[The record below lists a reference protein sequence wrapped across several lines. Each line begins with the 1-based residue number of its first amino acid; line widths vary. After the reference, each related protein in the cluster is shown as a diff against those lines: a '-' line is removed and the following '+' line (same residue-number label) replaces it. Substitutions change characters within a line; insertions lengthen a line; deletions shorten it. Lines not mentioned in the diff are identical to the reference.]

1 MAIEFI
7 ESLMRIN
14 FSSVMTLAVAGM
26 MALIGFKIVDKVA
39 FLQKYCIPA
48 SVVGGF
54 MVMLINWL
62 GHSTDSFIFVFDNSF
77 QSFFMLAFFTTVGLG
92 ASFTLLKL
100 GGKLL
105 IIYWLLAGS
114 LSVIQNVVGLT
125 VGKLINLD
133 AAYSLLAS
141 AIPLVGGHGAALSYG
156 TTFQEM
162 GYEAGPLV
170 GAASATY
177 GLIIAVL
184 IGGPLARHLIEK
196 SQLKP
201 TEVQSNTAEVN
212 EDVLDINTGK
222 KDLTSFDVLA
232 NVSVILLSMALGQ
245 MVSQWIG
252 SLINMQFPEYVGAMF
267 VAVVLR
273 NIQDRFDIYN
283 FDYSLVDSIGDVS
296 LTLYLSMAM
305 ITMSLWE
312 LSGLFGGVL
321 LVLLVNTLVT
331 ILFAYLISFKVLGKD
346 YDAAVMIAGQLGHSL
361 GATPTAMVNMNAITT
376 RYGMSHKAY
385 IIVPI
390 VGAFL
395 VDIIYQPVTVW
406 LISIFV
412 Q

>member
-1 MAIEFI
+1 
-7 ESLMRIN
+7 
-14 FSSVMTLAVAGM
+14 
-26 MALIGFKIVDKVA
+26 
-39 FLQKYCIPA
+39 
-48 SVVGGF
+48 
-54 MVMLINWL
+54 
-62 GHSTDSFIFVFDNSF
+62 
-77 QSFFMLAFFTTVGLG
+77 
-92 ASFTLLKL
+92 
-100 GGKLL
+100 
-105 IIYWLLAGS
+105 
-114 LSVIQNVVGLT
+114 
-125 VGKLINLD
+125 
-133 AAYSLLAS
+133 
-141 AIPLVGGHGAALSYG
+141 
-156 TTFQEM
+156 M
-162 GYEAGPLV
+162 G
-170 GAASATY
+170 
-177 GLIIAVL
+177 
-184 IGGPLARHLIEK
+184 
-196 SQLKP
+196 
-201 TEVQSNTAEVN
+201 
-212 EDVLDINTGK
+212 
-222 KDLTSFDVLA
+222 
-232 NVSVILLSMALGQ
+232 LGQ

-273 NIQDRFDIYN
+273 NIQDRFEIYN

-305 ITMSLWE
+305 ISMSLWE

-331 ILFAYLISFKVLGKD
+331 ILFVYLISFKVLGKD

-412 Q
+412 H